1 MTAFCSYLS
10 TKTPDLG
17 IKSLYSVAQGYL
29 THAAQ
34 AFTAPNNQS
43 GS

>member
-1 MTAFCSYLS
+1 MTAFCSSLS

-17 IKSLYSVAQGYL
+17 IKSLSSLAPGYL

-34 AFTAPNNQS
+34 ALMAPNNQS